1 MNERERGRGRQ
12 TDRVNER
19 GMLLHPDV
27 LTKVTLE
34 REREREREKG
44 EGDGQTDRVNER
56 GMLNHPDVQTK
67 VTLEREREGGGRG
80 TDRQTE

>member
-34 REREREREKG
+34 RERERERE
-44 EGDGQTDRVNER
+44 
-56 GMLNHPDVQTK
+56 
-67 VTLEREREGGGRG
+67 REGGGRR
-80 TDRQTE
+80 TDRQSE